1 MKKIITIDL
10 DNVLAKTT
18 EAFLEYY
25 AKHYGKEIDINEI
38 KYAYFNDNE
47 QFDAID
53 TLEEWRRVYRYFM
66 WNTNFEVIPGARE
79 GVKVLHE
86 RWYILHILTWR
97 NQDQEVL
104 TYTWVEE
111 NFPGIFEDIHFSHAK
126 TEKEVSK
133 WELCKSLWAI
143 LHIDDF
149 LDFSTSV
156 AEQWI
161 LVYLFDRPRNQDN
174 TIHPLITRIAWW
186 EEVVSTIEK

>member
-66 WNTNFEVIPGARE
+66 
-79 GVKVLHE
+79 
-86 RWYILHILTWR
+86 
-97 NQDQEVL
+97 
-104 TYTWVEE
+104 
-111 NFPGIFEDIHFSHAK
+111 
-126 TEKEVSK
+126 
-133 WELCKSLWAI
+133 
-143 LHIDDF
+143 
-149 LDFSTSV
+149 
-156 AEQWI
+156 
-161 LVYLFDRPRNQDN
+161 
-174 TIHPLITRIAWW
+174 
-186 EEVVSTIEK
+186 